1 MVVAALWLHGP
12 KNSIRATPLSHDVG
26 VVLFFHITICFCFE
40 FDAIPTSA
48 RDLAYTL
55 VRVRLPF

>member
-40 FDAIPTSA
+40 FDAIPTS
-48 RDLAYTL
+48 RETL
-55 VRVRLPF
+55 HTLQ